1 MWLEKI
7 RKTVSHV
14 CDVAGEYSTSSNVSG
29 KYEIWGD
36 KDSLSLING
45 KREMESPPNILVT
58 RNHNWSQRSG
68 MRTCCVNRRY

>member
-36 KDSLSLING
+36 NDSLSLISG
-45 KREMESPPNILVT
+45 KRERESPPSILVT
-58 RNHNWSQRSG
+58 RNPNWHQRSG
-68 MRTCCVNRRY
+68 MGTSCLKKRY